1 MTVIKNGQTEA
12 SSWLHLA
19 DEALPPNGAVTVS
32 LERWLKDKAELSTR
46 NDDVGV
52 RLNAADSVEALAD
65 DLPSLSLVVL
75 DMETFTDGRAFS
87 QARLLRERFGYSEE
101 IRARGDFLRDQMFFL
116 NRVGVNAFEFPDET
130 PLGDRLKAFNEFSVT
145 YQSSADSPQPLYRR
159 R

>member
-1 MTVIKNGQTEA
+1 MTVIKNGQTEE
-12 SSWLHLA
+12 SSWLHLD

-87 QARLLRERFGYSEE
+87 QARLLRERFGFSGE

-116 NRVGVNAFEFPDET
+116 NRVGVNEFEFPDET

-145 YQSSADSPQPLYRR
+145 YQSAADSPEPLYRR